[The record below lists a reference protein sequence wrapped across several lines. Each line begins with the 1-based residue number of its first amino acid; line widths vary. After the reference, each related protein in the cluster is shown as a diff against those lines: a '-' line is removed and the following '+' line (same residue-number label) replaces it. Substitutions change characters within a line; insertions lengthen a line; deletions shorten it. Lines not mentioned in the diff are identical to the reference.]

1 MSSSAHP
8 VNPSL
13 STFNLIV
20 QDTAIRY
27 MYFGRFETNED
38 KGVKIDEEMR
48 ARATS
53 TTTIIYAGFA
63 PQLYAISRS
72 LILRQDNTQAHGT
85 SQSIGLAGNGSLA
98 LQNALIEDRQGIPRS
113 RFRLI
118 SADEYFEGSSAP
130 EDDLTEDGT
139 FPFNPT
145 CQRLSDTFDDR
156 RFLLVTI
163 VKSEKAGALEVVC
176 AYLSM
181 LRCFP
186 KTSQTDQTTSNS
198 FK

>member
-1 MSSSAHP
+1 MSTPAHS
-8 VNPSL
+8 VNASL
-13 STFNLIV
+13 STFNRTV

-27 MYFGRFETNED
+27 MYFGRFKTNED

-48 ARATS
+48 ARGTS
-53 TTTIIYAGFA
+53 TTTIIYAGSA
-63 PQLYAISRS
+63 PQSCAISSS
-72 LILRQDNTQAHGT
+72 LILRQDTQAHST
-85 SQSIGLAGNGSLA
+85 SQSIGLAGDGSLA
-98 LQNALIEDRQGIPRS
+98 LQDALIEDRQGIPRS

-118 SADEYFEGSSAP
+118 SADEYFQGSSAP
-130 EDDLTEDGT
+130 EDDPTEDGT